1 MAGTRQDDRHLSPSP
16 SPGLTRRSSERIIL
30 EREKLYS
37 FRTSD
42 AELEVKS
49 PQEAKVCIIDL
60 SRERTGSFPLQNP
73 SDSSQ

>member
-1 MAGTRQDDRHLSPSP
+1 MARTRQDDGHLSPSP
-16 SPGLTRRSSERIIL
+16 GLARRSSERIII

-49 PQEAKVCIIDL
+49 PQATGVCTADL
-60 SRERTGSFPLQNP
+60 SRERTGNFHLPNLF
-73 SDSSQ
+73 DSP